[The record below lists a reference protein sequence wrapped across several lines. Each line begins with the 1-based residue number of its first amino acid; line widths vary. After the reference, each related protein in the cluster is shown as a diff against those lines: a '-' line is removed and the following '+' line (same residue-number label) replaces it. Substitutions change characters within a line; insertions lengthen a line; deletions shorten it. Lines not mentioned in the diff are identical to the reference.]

1 MIKFFL
7 WFLPCCLVFTATGQK
22 ANSKQAERFLN
33 LESLVGTTTIVPNSL
48 KGTDKFWYKYETGE
62 GVRYYFVDPGA
73 RIHREW
79 FDRKY
84 VAGEISRVTHK
95 PINYKDL
102 KISGFRLDEDGKT
115 MRFTSEKVDF
125 FYDLRSNQMMPV
137 DSIKGKKKKQQQVK
151 KNPVKS
157 IKWIGT

>member
-22 ANSKQAERFLN
+22 ANYRQAERFLN

-95 PINYKDL
+95 PINYKNL
-102 KISGFRLDEDGKT
+102 KISGFRLDEDGK
-115 MRFTSEKVDF
+115 
-125 FYDLRSNQMMPV
+125 
-137 DSIKGKKKKQQQVK
+137 
-151 KNPVKS
+151 
-157 IKWIGT
+157 